1 MYATFHFVDQ
11 SGVLVWWMILG
22 CNLARSFVPLEHL
35 VPKSEGSVAT
45 ENKISEKDLCVHV
58 SCNLLGEWCHFKN
71 SKPCILYEAFAST
84 FKTAIVTHTFV
95 CELLYWSFWVWRVTV
110 SVVLQMSK
118 IVIMKKIASFVG
130 MRVAAHNIIGK
141 VTVSVWNFRSSLVHS
156 LLLLKIIHLD
166 GLGFLPLHCF
176 WYPEAI
182 LSYIHERCDLW
193 GWKLEVKGV
202 TSPST
207 SYSDTRTVLV
217 NSH

>member
-1 MYATFHFVDQ
+1 MSWTREILRCRSAVLYLHLLYFSTQLMYATFHFVDQ

-45 ENKISEKDLCVHV
+45 ENKISEKDLRVHV

-84 FKTAIVTHTFV
+84 FKTAIVTHAFV

-130 MRVAAHNIIGK
+130 MRVAAQHNWKGH
-141 VTVSVWNFRSSLVHS
+141 SVR
-156 LLLLKIIHLD
+156 LKL
-166 GLGFLPLHCF
+166 
-176 WYPEAI
+176 
-182 LSYIHERCDLW
+182 
-193 GWKLEVKGV
+193 
-202 TSPST
+202 
-207 SYSDTRTVLV
+207 
-217 NSH
+217 